1 MTSQIRKISGNCRK
15 IKLQNF
21 SILRY
26 YSYICATHMC
36 LRCDKLFETAFYSL
50 AVKNLCLSS
59 LPQRHGQTD
68 DLPTQTTQLYQTEYR

>member
-1 MTSQIRKISGNCRK
+1 MTSQIAKISGNCRK

-26 YSYICATHMC
+26 YSSICAIHTC

-50 AVKNLCLSS
+50 AVKTFAYYL
-59 LPQRHGQTD
+59 
-68 DLPTQTTQLYQTEYR
+68 